1 MAGQSDNTMTH
12 TIRTAAFLSISAVV
26 MTLWLMVLFSDHRL
40 GTDFYP
46 LYFGARRI
54 ISGESP
60 YGAEATQSLMREW
73 SAPFAAAGIAYPLP
87 LLILIAPLSLLP
99 LPLATAIWVA
109 FGIAIC
115 LLAVRLVPERK
126 YSILLP
132 FVFLPFHR
140 SVVMG
145 QATLI
150 WLGFTV
156 LLIQSMQMRR
166 SRLSGILILLLMLK
180 PQDGVL
186 FAIAGLV
193 WAWREQ
199 RRALWWFCSS
209 AILLIGGAF
218 LAHPT
223 WMQEWIA
230 QTRVYQTIVAPPHLL
245 PFGLILIIACWKQP
259 WWARV
264 AVAQVVCFPLSDLY
278 SALPLILCWLT
289 IGGWI
294 AIVGAGIS
302 WLWSIGGLPNTLTVF
317 WWLIL
322 IPLCISAVWH
332 GWLYQRYDV
341 LPPYKTAP
349 PSRSDTDQT

>member
-1 MAGQSDNTMTH
+1 MAGHPYDVMTH
-12 TIRTAAFLSISAVV
+12 TFRTATFLTICVGII
-26 MTLWLMVLFSDHRL
+26 TLWLMALFSDPRL

-60 YGAEATQSLMREW
+60 YGAAATQALMREW
-73 SAPFAAAGIAYPLP
+73 SAPFAAAGIAYPMP

-99 LPLATAIWVA
+99 LPLATAIWIT
-109 FGIAIC
+109 FGMASC
-115 LLAVRLVPERK
+115 LLAVRLVPEWR
-126 YSILLP
+126 YNILIP

-145 QATLI
+145 QATLV
-150 WLGFTV
+150 WLGFAV

-166 SRLSGILILLLMLK
+166 SWLSGILILLLTLK
-180 PQDGVL
+180 PQDGIL
-186 FAIAGLV
+186 FALAGLV

-199 RRALWWFCSS
+199 RQALWWFCGS
-209 AILLIGGAF
+209 AVLLIGGAF
-218 LAHPT
+218 LARPT
-223 WMQEWIA
+223 WTQEWIA
-230 QTRVYQTIVAPPHLL
+230 QTRIYQTIVAPPHLL

-264 AVAQVVCFPLSDLY
+264 AAAQVVCFPLSDLY
-278 SALPLILCWLT
+278 SALPLLLCWLA

-294 AIVGAGIS
+294 SLVGAGIS

-322 IPLCISAVWH
+322 IPLCLSAVWH
-332 GWLYQRYDV
+332 GWLHQRYDV
-341 LPPYKTAP
+341 HRPHKTAP
-349 PSRSDTDQT
+349 PS